1 MPIILPTLAAPAPA
15 TAFLAALATS
25 VSHSGGLSFPAL
37 ALILIVAT
45 LIALAVNPRDGLV
58 RLFALLLLTCAVV
71 VTTEPLYEQRN
82 FWGRAILVCADG
94 LAASLF
100 SRFCLAFSARHGSLQ
115 LPTAHRLRSL
125 YTYGPIVPMVTAI
138 AYVALFPQRGWFPT
152 LGIVCSAL
160 GTTFGVLLGLGVL
173 GRTFLDRPGRD
184 VRAPILVVWLGAA
197 AAFLPLLGFNVLPA
211 VFSDHPIVPFGWIQY
226 GLISLPLAVGFAT
239 VRWRTVSLL
248 ALFDRVSVYVLVGLI
263 LLACYFGLA
272 LGLAQ
277 LEGGT
282 INSTFGLLPLALGVA
297 AATTFAPLRARIQR
311 FVDTVLY
318 RDYYDLGPTLQR
330 FSRSLATVRDQTAVA
345 NSLLDDLCETLNL
358 SGAALIL
365 LPGGLDPAI
374 LRLIEPDDLI
384 TRRDY
389 VADVTRA
396 ALVARLAALDTT
408 SLDIAGHQPLLLDP
422 FPGCAALLL
431 IGPGGGEDVAA
442 LLLIGRKRGGGPLRP
457 EDRTLLSTVSH
468 QAATALENATLVG
481 GLRTTLTQ
489 LRTSAEQLE
498 VARAEQ
504 QLLLREVVDAD
515 EHQRAALAKD
525 IHDDALND
533 LVYVSRHSRYCAGL
547 FSSLLDA
554 EPALPPAAMRVREEL
569 DALAHAAAT
578 TERKLRDLCAGL
590 YPALLESLGLPFALE
605 ALAEDVTTVA
615 DLHVS
620 VACTPDAEP
629 LADQLDAAARLH
641 AYRIAQES
649 VRNASRHA
657 HARHATIALDAAPL
671 LRRGAHAS
679 AWAPRLILTISD
691 DGTGI
696 RLPVDYV
703 SLLRERHL
711 GLASMRER
719 ADRIGA
725 ELTLGLNA
733 QGGTCVTLTMPVSVP
748 AHPEPSAAQ
757 ISPVPPPTTSPPAGI
772 AAEVSA
778 PQPSRA
784 GSPSPLA

>member
-1 MPIILPTLAAPAPA
+1 MPTFLPTLAALAAPF
-15 TAFLAALATS
+15 AFLASRATT
-25 VSHSGGLSFPAL
+25 VPHPVGLSFPAL
-37 ALILIVAT
+37 ALVLIVAAV
-45 LIALAVNPRDGLV
+45 IALAVNPRDGLV

-71 VTTEPLYEQRN
+71 VTTEPLFEQRN

-100 SRFCLAFSARHGSLQ
+100 SRFCLAFPTRHGSLQ
-115 LPTAHRLRSL
+115 LPAAHRLRSL

-138 AYVALFPQRGWFPT
+138 AYVGLFPQPGWLPT

-173 GRTFLDRPGRD
+173 GRIFLDRPERD

-211 VFSDHPIVPFGWIQY
+211 VFSDHPVVPFAWIQY

-248 ALFDRVSVYVLVGLI
+248 ALFDRVSVYVLVGLV
-263 LLACYFGLA
+263 LLAGYFGLA

-277 LEGGT
+277 LEGDT
-282 INSTFGLLPLALGVA
+282 LNSTFGLLPLALGVV

-374 LRLIEPDDLI
+374 LRLIEPDDLMS
-384 TRRDY
+384 RRDY
-389 VADVTRA
+389 VPYATRA
-396 ALVARLAALDTT
+396 ALVAQLAALDVHA
-408 SLDIAGHQPLLLDP
+408 LDVAGHHPLLLDP
-422 FPGCAALLL
+422 FSGCAALLL

-442 LLLIGRKRGGGPLRP
+442 LLLIGRKRGGGSLRP

-515 EHQRAALAKD
+515 ERQRAALAKD

-554 EPALPPAAMRVREEL
+554 EPAVPSAALRVREEL
-569 DALAHAAAT
+569 DALAHVAAT

-605 ALAEDVTTVA
+605 ALAEDATTVG
-615 DLHVS
+615 DLRVS
-620 VACTPDAEP
+620 VACSADAEP
-629 LADQLDAAARLH
+629 LAEQLDAVARLH

-657 HARHATIALDAAPL
+657 RARHATIALDPALPQ
-671 LRRGAHAS
+671 RRGAHAS
-679 AWAPRLILTISD
+679 ASSPRLILTISD

-711 GLASMRER
+711 GLASMRDR
-719 ADRIGA
+719 AERIGA
-725 ELTLGLNA
+725 ELTLGLNE
-733 QGGTCVTLTMPVSVP
+733 QGGTRVTLALPVSESIPV
-748 AHPEPSAAQ
+748 HPEPS
-757 ISPVPPPTTSPPAGI
+757 TTSSPPDGMPVD
-772 AAEVSA
+772 VSA
-778 PQPSRA
+778 SQASHASHA
-784 GSPSPLA
+784 GSPSPPA